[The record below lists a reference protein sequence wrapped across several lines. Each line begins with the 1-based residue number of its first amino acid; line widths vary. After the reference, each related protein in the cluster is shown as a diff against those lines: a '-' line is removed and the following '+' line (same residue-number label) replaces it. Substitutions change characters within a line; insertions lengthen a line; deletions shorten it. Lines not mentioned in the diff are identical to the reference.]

1 MKGTAWLS
9 VLVLGIALCNG
20 WSQPSL
26 VAAAAA
32 VPSVEALVE
41 EALANNPELKASEE
55 QWRAMVAR
63 ADQADALEDP
73 MMMVRIQNALIK
85 DPLSF
90 DRDGMTAKVIGISQK
105 LPFYGKRDLMREA
118 ADQGAEAERWTVA
131 ERRLSLQRLIKE
143 NWYRLYQTDRSL
155 ETVNATI
162 ALIDDLIHL
171 AESMYGVGSTSQQ
184 EVFQAQ
190 LQRSKMEEI
199 RIMLQEQ
206 RLSLTTVLNVL
217 AARPPTTTYP
227 LLPRIKPT
235 PVVLSAVEL
244 EQLAMENRPLLR
256 SLQARISSSEAGVRL
271 ARREFYPDFTL
282 GVEYMQRDATMDSS
296 GDDMYGAQLSFNLP
310 IQQDRRHAKVA
321 EMEAEHR
328 KGLWER
334 EDVKNQIRQAI
345 GESLARLERN
355 QQLIRLYD
363 QGLLAQ
369 ADGAA
374 ESALAAYRTG
384 TVGFSEV
391 LASRMQQFDN
401 ERAYH
406 GTVADQQVQLAVLE
420 SLVGGPLP
428 QHADNAPA
436 NKKKSKGKP

>member
-1 MKGTAWLS
+1 MRARAWQG
-9 VLVLGIALCNG
+9 VLAVAIVAWVCLA
-20 WSQPSL
+20 WPPPAAADQAVPDVQAL
-26 VAAAAA
+26 VA
-32 VPSVEALVE
+32 

-73 MMMVRIQNALIK
+73 MMMLRIQNALIN

-90 DRDGMTAKVIGISQK
+90 DRDGMIAKVIGISQK
-105 LPFYGKRDLMREA
+105 LPFFGKRDLMKEA
-118 ADQGAEAERWTVA
+118 ADQGADAERWTVA

-143 NWYRLYQTDRSL
+143 NWYHMYQTDRSL

-162 ALIDDLIHL
+162 ALVDDLIRL
-171 AESMYGVGSTSQQ
+171 AESMYGVGSTGQQ

-190 LQRSKMEEI
+190 LQRSKMEEM

-206 RLSLTTVLNVL
+206 RLSLTTVLNAL

-227 LLPRIKPT
+227 LLPRIKPI
-235 PVVLSAVEL
+235 PVVLRAVEL

-282 GVEYMQRDATMDSS
+282 GVEYMQRDATMDSN